1 MVKAGG
7 EQSRGGVS
15 VAFRRGWQA
24 ARCQYTLQVI
34 IVVIVV
40 IIIIIIIVIIVIITI
55 ITTILIAN
63 IFGVDGKRET
73 FIWRVFGKKSFCGK
87 IFFGLR

>member
-34 IVVIVV
+34 IVLIVV
-40 IIIIIIIVIIVIITI
+40 IIIIVIITI

-63 IFGVDGKRET
+63 LFGVDGKRET